1 MDANAISIAAR
12 NLRTYMAGKLGISED
27 NILIGHPGIAAATAD
42 ANPGFQF
49 INIFFYRVEYGGYP
63 PDGLK
68 TDPFYVRLHC
78 LITAMGNNETGS
90 GGTITVSA
98 GENDLRLIGG
108 VMEHLHA
115 SPILE
120 VKDLSDQTVA
130 QLQVIIS
137 PFDVNDMNNIWS
149 TQVDT
154 PYRLSVA
161 YELALA
167 PIPLAT
173 AKDTSKKVARIGVH
187 ARPDL
192 VEPELTAAGLGIS
205 VQTGYAGKID
215 VNVNQEAWAP
225 HLMFLNSDQ
234 RPVYSLLFD
243 AGSVPAQVP
252 VMALGSPGESISL
265 KWEQWHAQNG
275 WNDITPASDP
285 TVDTVTG
292 QFDPE
297 DFDATEAANIS
308 LPSTTP
314 GQLLVYGL
322 RQVEKIGG
330 KTLEIRSNP
339 LLITLFQGGGA

>member
-1 MDANAISIAAR
+1 MQANAISIAAR

-27 NILIGHPGIAAATAD
+27 NILIGHPGIAATTAD

-68 TDPFYVRLHC
+68 TDPFYIRLFC
-78 LITAMGNNETGS
+78 LITALGNNETGS
-90 GGTITVSA
+90 GGTISVSA

-108 VMEHLHA
+108 VMAHLHA

-120 VKDLSDQTVA
+120 VKDLGNETVA
-130 QLQVIIS
+130 RLQVIIS

-161 YELALA
+161 YELALV

-173 AKDTSKKVARIGVH
+173 TKDTSKKVARIGVH
-187 ARPDL
+187 ARSDL
-192 VEPELTAAGLGIS
+192 VEPVLTAAGLDIE
-205 VQTGYAGKID
+205 VQAGYAGKVDI
-215 VNVNQEAWAP
+215 NVNREGWAP
-225 HLMFLNSDQ
+225 HLMFLNPAS
-234 RPVYSLLFD
+234 RPVYSLLVD
-243 AGSVPAQVP
+243 AGSVPALVP
-252 VMALGSPGESISL
+252 VMALGSHGKSISL
-265 KWEQWHAQNG
+265 KWEQWHAQQG
-275 WNDITPASDP
+275 WNDITPVPEP
-285 TVDTVTG
+285 TATLSAA
-292 QFDPE
+292 QFDPH
-297 DFDATEAANIS
+297 DFDATEAVNIS

-322 RQVEKIGG
+322 RRVQKIGG

-339 LLITLFQGGGA
+339 LLITIFQGGGA